1 MNKRRYA
8 IASTVSASA
17 LTALVQ
23 GRGHRINRLAELPF
37 VVDVDVTVDKSKK
50 ALELFNKLG
59 VSDDINA
66 SKASKKIRAGVG
78 KYRNRR

>member
-1 MNKRRYA
+1 LNKRRYA

-23 GRGHRINRLAELPF
+23 GRGHRVNRLAELPF
-37 VVDVDVTVDKSKK
+37 VVDVDVNVEKTKK
-50 ALELFNKLG
+50 GVELFTKLG

-66 SKASKKIRAGVG
+66 SKSSKKIRAGIG
-78 KYRNRR
+78 K